1 MDPQPVLLQP
11 TVYDP
16 HSPTSPEDRITAV
29 QRNLEKEEAHRLL
42 AEDEGIRA
50 GALRRAKEA
59 VLAKLSWE
67 YRKVGTP
74 PPPHE
79 PFVPPRSP
87 PLSLERE
94 REREMVGER
103 AGRNEVETSAAAA
116 AVGRDFLAG
125 GCGGVA
131 AGMAM
136 GMRFREGIFKGTA
149 SVLSDHRGLESQTA
163 LVPLMFSR
171 S

>member
-1 MDPQPVLLQP
+1 MLLQP

-16 HSPTSPEDRITAV
+16 NTPPSDDPDACITAV

-42 AEDEGIRA
+42 AEDEGIRTN
-50 GALRRAKEA
+50 ALRRAKEA

-67 YRKVGTP
+67 YRRTATT

-79 PFVPPRSP
+79 PLVAPLSP
-87 PLSLERE
+87 PLTTSP
-94 REREMVGER
+94 V
-103 AGRNEVETSAAAA
+103 NEVETSAAAVA
-116 AVGRDFLAG
+116 ATREFLG
-125 GCGGVA
+125 GCGPSVA
-131 AGMAM
+131 ASVAM
-136 GMRFREGIFKGTA
+136 GMRFREGIFGRG
-149 SVLSDHRGLESQTA
+149 SGLVLSDQRGLESQTA

>member
-16 HSPTSPEDRITAV
+16 HSPTSPDDRITAV

-67 YRKVGTP
+67 YTGRKTGTP
-74 PPPHE
+74 PAHE

-87 PLSLERE
+87 PLPLEKERE
-94 REREMVGER
+94 RVEEK
-103 AGRNEVETSAAAA
+103 AGANEIETSAAAA
-116 AVGRDFLAG
+116 AVGREFLSG
-125 GCGGVA
+125 SCGGV

-136 GMRFREGIFKGTA
+136 GMRFREGILKGTA
-149 SVLSDHRGLESQTA
+149 SVLSDHRGLDSQTA